1 MGNEIHMLKKMVGA
15 SSKDATLKTVVKLI
29 LGSDWNDEVKLKLSD
44 LKLSLSD
51 NSVVSIL
58 SEFCKYPFK
67 ALEFFYWVQ
76 ESQDFKH
83 SAVTYNGIVWVL
95 GKEESIEKFW
105 ILVKEMK
112 SLGYDIDLETYR
124 KVAKEFFV
132 NQLVRSN
139 KLIKDAVDL
148 YELMMDSP
156 YKPPIEYCSKLLRKI
171 SLLETPDLSLV
182 DRVIKKS
189 NEARDSFSKTEY
201 DMVHRSFINAGKFDE
216 AEKVLETMRNAG
228 YAPDNFTLCQIVFGL
243 FKAGKVEEACNKF
256 DEMEAQGCVPDLRT
270 RATLIQGLCS
280 AGEVDKALA
289 CLMKTQKTYS
299 GSVSEVVKL
308 LVDHLCPNDKA
319 DIAYAFVVKMAEKT
333 DFRPSRFTYETLI
346 KKLLEE
352 GKLEEAF
359 NLLGMVI
366 NDSSQ
371 PILRPFISY
380 ISEKGT
386 VDSAQESSHLSCV
399 CNVQRFV
406 MVRRLTLLNLTMK
419 DNSSGS
425 IYAYVPYPS

>member
-1 MGNEIHMLKKMVGA
+1 MGNEIRMLKKMVGA
-15 SSKDATLKTVVKLI
+15 SSKDATLKTV
-29 LGSDWNDEVKLKLSD
+29 
-44 LKLSLSD
+44 
-51 NSVVSIL
+51 
-58 SEFCKYPFK
+58 

-83 SAVTYNGIVWVL
+83 SAVTYNAIVWVL

-132 NQLVRSN
+132 NQFVRSN

-148 YELMMDSP
+148 YELMMDST

-189 NEARDSFSKTEY
+189 NEVGDSFSKTEY
-201 DMVHRSFINAGKFDE
+201 DMVHRSFINAGKFNE

-228 YAPDNFTLCQIVFGL
+228 YAPDNFNTAKLCLDFLKQ
-243 FKAGKVEEACNKF
+243 GKK
-256 DEMEAQGCVPDLRT
+256 L
-270 RATLIQGLCS
+270 
-280 AGEVDKALA
+280 
-289 CLMKTQKTYS
+289 S

-319 DIAYAFVVKMAEKT
+319 DIAYTFVVEMAEKT
-333 DFRPSRFTYETLI
+333 DFRPSPFTYETLI

-359 NLLGMVI
+359 NLLRMVI
-366 NDSSQ
+366 NDSFQ
-371 PILRPFISY
+371 PILRPSLVTFLRRGQSIPPKSY
-380 ISEKGT
+380 
-386 VDSAQESSHLSCV
+386 
-399 CNVQRFV
+399 
-406 MVRRLTLLNLTMK
+406 
-419 DNSSGS
+419 
-425 IYAYVPYPS
+425 